1 MKAIVYKGI
10 KKVDVENVEDPKI
23 EKDDDIIVKVTSTAI
38 CGSDLHLIHGMVPN
52 MPHGFRLGHETM
64 GIIEE
69 VGKDVV
75 NLKKNDRVIVPFL

>member
-38 CGSDLHLIHGMVPN
+38 CGFTLDSWNGS
-52 MPHGFRLGHETM
+52 
-64 GIIEE
+64 
-69 VGKDVV
+69 
-75 NLKKNDRVIVPFL
+75 